1 MLFNDIIEI
10 RKIEWDSDFEIE
22 SPNNNNKPLD
32 LNFGLRVLKVTKLKM
47 IDAGFKFSGLLY
59 GCRTKII

>member
-1 MLFNDIIEI
+1 MLLNDIIEL
-10 RKIEWDSDFEIE
+10 RNLKIQILV
-22 SPNNNNKPLD
+22 PKTPLD
-32 LNFGLRVLKVTKLKM
+32 LNFGLRVLKVTELKM